1 MKMTRNLDMHIRI
14 SKEEMEALG
23 GRSLELTDGSGYVG
37 SLEVYHDLHCLVFL
51 TFCSWE
57 IYLTLEQKHIRHFIY
72 QDTYFPNLTQNEYA
86 FQLFHTG
93 NFHLHAA
100 MEVSDR

>member
-1 MKMTRNLDMHIRI
+1 MKMTRDLDMHIRI

-23 GRSLELTDGSGYVG
+23 GKSLELTDGSGYVG

-51 TFCSWE
+51 MFCSWE
-57 IYLTLEQKHIRHFIY
+57 IYLTLKQKHIRHFIY
-72 QDTYFPNLTQNEYA
+72 QDTYFPNLTQNEYD

-93 NFHLHAA
+93 SCPIQA
-100 MEVSDR
+100 MIKIPDR